1 MNAAGLELR
10 VLSGLHRRASAPI
23 GAQASI
29 GADPDCDIV
38 LADDGIAARAARIH
52 SDATGWTL
60 TPEDGGAPE
69 RRQPGEP
76 ARLGPVWLTLAA
88 TDAPWIEPPSE
99 DEAAAEDQAPLDPVG
114 DATDASDAS
123 ACAAPSPADQAAGPG
138 PTLPP
143 RPARKSREALYVYA
157 GMVVMLLL
165 CVSGIVYIIQP
176 QPTALAAADPMRL
189 AIEESLPAIRRVL
202 EQQGLA
208 ERLTIGRRP
217 DHSIII
223 TGWLHDAA
231 EQEQVATAMAR
242 IWPMPALRLSNEADL
257 RATALSVLQAYP
269 IRYDAR
275 YQGDGVLAIQGI
287 APDAEQRARTGD
299 MLRVALP
306 GVRLDLGAVL
316 LADEVSQ
323 RLAAAAAQAGL
334 PEPQA
339 KWNGARL
346 EITPPDEPEQARRLA
361 RVIEEFN
368 PTHLR
373 VATLLP
379 APPAA
384 APRRAIATT
393 VPFTIRSV
401 MGGAQPFVVLG
412 DGTKLVPGGTYRQ
425 YRLVSIDN
433 GKVTFDGP
441 TYAVVSR

>member
-1 MNAAGLELR
+1 
-10 VLSGLHRRASAPI
+10 
-23 GAQASI
+23 
-29 GADPDCDIV
+29 
-38 LADDGIAARAARIH
+38 
-52 SDATGWTL
+52 
-60 TPEDGGAPE
+60 
-69 RRQPGEP
+69 
-76 ARLGPVWLTLAA
+76 
-88 TDAPWIEPPSE
+88 
-99 DEAAAEDQAPLDPVG
+99 
-114 DATDASDAS
+114 
-123 ACAAPSPADQAAGPG
+123 
-138 PTLPP
+138 
-143 RPARKSREALYVYA
+143 
-157 GMVVMLLL
+157 MVVMLLL

-176 QPTALAAADPMRL
+176 QPTALAAADPMRQ

-242 IWPMPALRLSNEADL
+242 VWPMPALRLSNEADL

-299 MLRVALP
+299 MLRAALP

-346 EITPPDEPEQARRLA
+346 EITPPDEPSR
-361 RVIEEFN
+361 
-368 PTHLR
+368 
-373 VATLLP
+373 
-379 APPAA
+379 PAA
-384 APRRAIATT
+384 WRA
-393 VPFTIRSV
+393 
-401 MGGAQPFVVLG
+401 
-412 DGTKLVPGGTYRQ
+412 
-425 YRLVSIDN
+425 
-433 GKVTFDGP
+433 
-441 TYAVVSR
+441 